1 MMVTHFDGVKD
12 TSQKLQVSTILYLHT
27 QAIVWWCTSLQ
38 VCQIN
43 WGSKIILLSIAF
55 ALMMKHGAALIR
67 ILNVSQNDQFSH
79 LAAGV
84 ET

>member
-1 MMVTHFDGVKD
+1 MFCGTHY
-12 TSQKLQVSTILYLHT
+12 T
-27 QAIVWWCTSLQ
+27 CTSLQ

-67 ILNVSQNDQFSH
+67 ILNLSQNDQFSH
-79 LAAGV
+79 LAAVV